1 MEKSKKIILVDSE
14 DKTKVTQAIVIHKGV
29 DGRYLLSSHP
39 KTADMHWDGTSSYD
53 EDGSFVIDG
62 YSLKEGSLYSLSK
75 IQAYTLSNK
84 KPDSW
89 LFQNV
94 LNKVLKRSEIDKYK
108 LTEDASKT
116 YEKIVKDDFELVKP
130 EVEKR
135 DAYLEEKIEQKKK
148 AERVANKKSQ
158 EAYSQKIFDYIK
170 EFKEK

>member
-94 LNKVLKRSEIDKYK
+94 LNKVLKKSEIDKYK
-108 LTEDASKT
+108 LTGEALEN

-135 DAYLEEKIEQKKK
+135 DAYLEDKIEQKKE

-158 EAYSQKIFDYIK
+158 EAYSQKVFDYIK

>member
-1 MEKSKKIILVDSE
+1 MEKSKKIILVDSK
-14 DKTKVTQAIVIHKGV
+14 DKTKVAQAIVIHKCV

-39 KTADMHWDGTSSYD
+39 QTANMHWEGTSNYD
-53 EDGSFVIDG
+53 ADGDYVIDG
-62 YSLKEGSLYSLSK
+62 YSLKKGSLYSVSK

-94 LNKVLKRSEIDKYK
+94 LNRVLTNNEIHSYK
-108 LTEDASKT
+108 LTGEALENYK
-116 YEKIVKDDFELVKP
+116 KIVKDDFELVKP

-135 DAYLEEKIEQKKK
+135 DAYLQDKIKQKKEE
-148 AERVANKKSQ
+148 ERVSNKKIQ

-170 EFKEK
+170 EFNEK